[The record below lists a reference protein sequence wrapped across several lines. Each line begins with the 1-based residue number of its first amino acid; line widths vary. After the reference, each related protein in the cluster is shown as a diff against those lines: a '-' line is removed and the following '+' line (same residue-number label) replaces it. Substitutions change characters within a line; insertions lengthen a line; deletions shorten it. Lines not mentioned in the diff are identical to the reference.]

1 MHRLRLA
8 LLGLALLMAAALV
21 VRPWLV
27 APRPSPPQA
36 VIAPIERPAAP
47 SAPTPVAP
55 EAPAIPQARD
65 ALTAAL
71 DAAPDYR
78 RFFERLREA
87 FPADHARAAKLAGEA
102 AKDFNIDA
110 AVSDSVRALR
120 QARGVLAAKATA
132 EPLSR
137 VFDLQL
143 AALKALEG
151 RDARACVDFLY
162 GGASEGLMTFSAAN
176 RGLVADLALAGL
188 EAIVDGGGAKI
199 DRPPPGEEDF
209 AALEKA
215 LAAKGLEKAEI
226 EALLDGRTPEPP
238 LDDARM
244 CKSGQ
249 IYLETLRELPEDIR
263 LRIYAL
269 AVELMAR
276 S

>member
-27 APRPSPPQA
+27 APRPPAPQA

-47 SAPTPVAP
+47 VAP
-55 EAPAIPQARD
+55 EAPAIRQARD
-65 ALTAAL
+65 ALTLAL
-71 DAAPDYR
+71 DKAPAYR

-87 FPADHARAAKLAGEA
+87 FPADHARAAQVA
-102 AKDFNIDA
+102 AAAQDFNIDA

-120 QARGVLAAKATA
+120 QARGVLAARATA

-176 RGLVADLALAGL
+176 RGVVADLALAGL
-188 EAIVDGGGAKI
+188 EAIVDGGNAKI
-199 DRPPPGEEDF
+199 DRSPPGEEDF

-215 LAAKGLEKAEI
+215 LAAKGLEKTEI

-249 IYLETLRELPEDIR
+249 IYLETLRELPEEIR